1 MARNKNVGVSHKNAE
16 KSASSLRRQAKK
28 KVSQNETPVNLL
40 DHELKPWI
48 RVLKPSRAALSYERM
63 E

>member
-1 MARNKNVGVSHKNAE
+1 MVQNKNAGVAKKTKEESVR
-16 KSASSLRRQAKK
+16 SLTRRSRK

-40 DHELKPWI
+40 EDELKPWI